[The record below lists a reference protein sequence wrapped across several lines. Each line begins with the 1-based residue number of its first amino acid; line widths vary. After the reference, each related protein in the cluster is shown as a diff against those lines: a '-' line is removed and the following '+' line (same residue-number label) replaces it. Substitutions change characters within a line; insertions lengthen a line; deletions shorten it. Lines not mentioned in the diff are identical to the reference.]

1 MAHSNALAAT
11 KTQVTY
17 GVPGT
22 CQLLLCGK
30 KDMLPRA
37 FRHTAP
43 CEECIPIPRH
53 LVLCGAISFFT
64 SGAQDTISST
74 F

>member
-1 MAHSNALAAT
+1 MAHSNALATT
-11 KTQVTY
+11 KTQVTK

-22 CQLLLCGK
+22 CQLLLDG

-37 FRHTAP
+37 FTHTAP
-43 CEECIPIPRH
+43 CEECIPIPCH
-53 LVLCGAISFFT
+53 SVLCGAIFFFA
-64 SGAQDTISST
+64 SGAQDMISST